1 MKGVSFAM
9 FLLRSCPVP
18 VAFVVTMLLGL
29 GSPALRAQEDTALHW
44 YIEDASGLRGQLLGT
59 IHSEDPRVLDFT
71 PEFLAQMQ
79 GHRIFA
85 MELVPD
91 MPTLLELQQR
101 MKLPEGEDLRNI
113 VGETVFNHLEAALIN
128 YGLSKDAILNLQP
141 WAAVMTLS
149 VPAPKTGLFMDFSL
163 SLRASGS
170 GLDVVGLER
179 LGQQLAFLEELP
191 RAQQLALIGHALSE
205 LETVEALH
213 DQMVDV
219 YLGGDLR
226 QLHALAMSE
235 LQDLDESLRV
245 AFIDRGV
252 DARNQVMLD
261 SALTLLE
268 EGRVFIAVGALHL
281 PGPKGLL
288 SLFREAGYVLR
299 PAPWPLR

>member
-1 MKGVSFAM
+1 VLS
-9 FLLRSCPVP
+9 
-18 VAFVVTMLLGL
+18 
-29 GSPALRAQEDTALHW
+29 AQEDTALHW
-44 YIEDASGLRGQLLGT
+44 YIEDASGPRGQLLGT

-79 GHRIFA
+79 DHRIFA

-91 MPTLLELQQR
+91 LPTLSELQQR
-101 MKLPEGEDLRNI
+101 MNLPEGEDLRTI
-113 VGETVFNHLEAALIN
+113 VGETVFNHLEVALIKH
-128 YGLSKDAILNLQP
+128 GLSKEAILNLQP

-149 VPAPKTGLFMDFSL
+149 VPAPETGLFMDFSL

-170 GLDVVGLER
+170 GLDVVGLES

-205 LETVEALH
+205 LGTVEKLH

-226 QLHALAMSE
+226 QLHTLAMSE
-235 LQDLDESLRV
+235 LQDLDEPLRA
-245 AFIDRGV
+245 AFVDRGV
-252 DARNQVMLD
+252 EARNQVMLN
-261 SALTLLE
+261 SALALLDS
-268 EGRVFIAVGALHL
+268 GRVFIAVGALHL

-288 SLFREAGYVLR
+288 SLLREAGYVLR